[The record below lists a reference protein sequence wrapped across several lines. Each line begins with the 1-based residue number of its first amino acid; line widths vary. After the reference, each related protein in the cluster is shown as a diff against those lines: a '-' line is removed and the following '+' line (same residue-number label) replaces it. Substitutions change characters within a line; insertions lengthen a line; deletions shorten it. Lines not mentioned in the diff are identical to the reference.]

1 MSKSWGNAIWI
12 SDSPDEMFGKVMS
25 LHDDLIVQYFI
36 NATKSSDE
44 KIKEIEKRLKGGE
57 NPLNLKKELGV
68 VLVTEFH
75 SKDAAEKAQKN
86 FEQTFQ
92 ERAPEFNIKVK
103 AEENAAKTLIP
114 FSPRQSMSSV
124 KELIRQGAID
134 INGEKL
140 TDGSVKLKIG
150 DKIKVGDRTFLKVE
164 K

>member
-1 MSKSWGNAIWI
+1 LFHDFNRQTFRGN
-12 SDSPDEMFGKVMS
+12 GKNPFEFKKQ
-25 LHDDLIVQYFI
+25 LAFEL
-36 NATKSSDE
+36 TKW
-44 KIKEIEKRLKGGE
+44 
-57 NPLNLKKELGV
+57 LNSE
-68 VLVTEFH
+68 
-75 SKDAAEKAQKN
+75 EKANEAQKS

-92 ERAPEFNIKVK
+92 ERSPEFNIKVK

-140 TDGSVKLKIG
+140 TDGSIKLKIG